1 MLICLA
7 GIRIYICDKIKLDY
21 FLAGMYPVNIV
32 TFIFISVA
40 ISVNSNNKN
49 TSFFINSIMVIGII
63 ILSIAAI
70 LSLKNIK
77 KQYIN
82 SNKLIILGINFI
94 CVVSVIPAFLIS
106 IIMPLVDIGILI
118 RHIESLGIYHRT

>member
-1 MLICLA
+1 M
-7 GIRIYICDKIKLDY
+7 
-21 FLAGMYPVNIV
+21 NIV